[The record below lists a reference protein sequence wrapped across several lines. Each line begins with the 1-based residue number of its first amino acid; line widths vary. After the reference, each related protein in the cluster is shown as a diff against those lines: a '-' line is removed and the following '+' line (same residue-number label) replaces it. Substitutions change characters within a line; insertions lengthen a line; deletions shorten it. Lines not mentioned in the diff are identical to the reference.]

1 MFHQSAAIYKIDDD
15 YCNNDGGGGESGEHT
30 METQSPR

>member
-1 MFHQSAAIYKIDDD
+1 VPAVHKINDNNHDDD
-15 YCNNDGGGGESGEHT
+15 DGGGGDSGEHT